1 MHTATHPRATIETD
15 EHLAIARTVLQEVFG
30 PPGERSFSVRFWDGS
45 AEGPAADDAEF
56 VLLLK
61 HPGSLRHML
70 LPPSE
75 ISIGEAF
82 LRDDFDVS
90 GSLEAATGLDEAVKA
105 SIRSP
110 ARLARLVRLLRSL
123 PDGPDNAT
131 GRDVARLDGRR
142 HSVER
147 DRVAVRAHYD
157 VGNEFYRL
165 WLDRNM
171 VYSCAYFRSEHDDL
185 DTAQVAKLD
194 TICHKLRLRPGER
207 LLDIG
212 CGWGSL
218 VMHAA
223 ARYGVEATGI
233 TLSEPQAALARARIA
248 DAGLADR
255 CRIEVRDY
263 RELSSDT
270 KFDKIA
276 SIGMVEH
283 VGRSQLEAYFREV
296 FRLLEP
302 GGIFLNHGIVEL
314 PGSKPRGLSS
324 IPTSLIW
331 RPRSFIGRHVFPDG
345 ELIPYGELVLA
356 AERSGFETRDVE
368 SLREHYALTLRHW
381 VRRLE
386 ACREEAIALV
396 GEPTY
401 RVWRLYMAG
410 SARAFATARLSVVQT
425 LLGKPDQNGRTGVPL
440 TRADLFA

>member
-1 MHTATHPRATIETD
+1 METATQPRTIIETD
-15 EHLAIARTVLQEVFG
+15 DTLATARAVLREIFG
-30 PPGERSFSVRFWDGS
+30 PPEARTFSVRFWDGTT
-45 AEGPAADDAEF
+45 EGPPEDDAEF
-56 VLLLK
+56 TLVLK
-61 HPGSLRHML
+61 HPGSLRRML

-75 ISIGEAF
+75 IAIGEAF
-82 LRDDFDVS
+82 LRDDFDVA
-90 GSLEAATGLDEAVKA
+90 GSLEAATGLDEVVKT
-105 SIRSP
+105 SLRSP

-123 PDGPDNAT
+123 PDGPDDET
-131 GRDVARLDGRR
+131 GRKVARLDGQR

-157 VGNEFYRL
+157 VGNDFYRL

-171 VYSCAYFRSEHDDL
+171 VYSCAYFRDESDDL
-185 DTAQVAKLD
+185 DTAQEAKLD
-194 TICHKLRLRPGER
+194 HICRKLRLKPGER
-207 LLDIG
+207 FLDIG

-218 VMHAA
+218 VMYAA
-223 ARYGVEATGI
+223 ERYGVEATGI
-233 TLSEPQAALARARIA
+233 TLSEPQAALAQERIA
-248 DAGLADR
+248 AAGLADR

-263 RELSSDT
+263 RELPPAT
-270 KFDKIA
+270 GFDKVA

-283 VGRSQLEAYFREV
+283 VGRSRLPTYFREV

-302 GGIFLNHGIVEL
+302 GGLFLNHGIVEL

-324 IPTSLIW
+324 IPTNLIW
-331 RPRSFIGRHVFPDG
+331 RPRSFIDRHVFPDG

-386 ACREEAIALV
+386 SCREEAIALV

-401 RVWRLYMAG
+401 RVWRLYMSG
-410 SARAFATARLSVVQT
+410 SARAFATARLNVVQT
-425 LLGKPDQNGRTGVPL
+425 LLGKPDQNGRTSVPL
-440 TRADLFA
+440 TRADLYA